1 MASPEKP
8 PFLVGRNPRVAVGAM
23 SPSKEHLEQKR
34 LLEDQLYL
42 IDRTIDRT
50 RKVRSKRRG
59 GGGQSSASAADLAA
73 TDGDRLPEIK
83 PRMPRSNSDFMSQTG
98 GKYTGRR
105 IPGREDEL
113 RARDK
118 TLGRRKRRE
127 PPAAPTCP
135 PLNAQIGPAKAF
147 GANSI
152 ATHARLKN
160 LMREVDSNLVK
171 LTLPATV
178 VDHGGWYVATRS
190 TKPQMRDKS
199 HANPLIASRSWL
211 QA

>member
-98 GKYTGRR
+98 G
-105 IPGREDEL
+105 
-113 RARDK
+113 
-118 TLGRRKRRE
+118 
-127 PPAAPTCP
+127 
-135 PLNAQIGPAKAF
+135 
-147 GANSI
+147 
-152 ATHARLKN
+152 
-160 LMREVDSNLVK
+160 
-171 LTLPATV
+171 
-178 VDHGGWYVATRS
+178 
-190 TKPQMRDKS
+190 
-199 HANPLIASRSWL
+199 
-211 QA
+211 